1 MLYLHPKKK
10 KKKKAQSSR
19 IHDISLKKNKSPF
32 GCLLQTIAPKMD
44 ESGNGERKDIPPLF
58 IGMCKIYNIKRPI
71 RDEKSIL
78 SLSLFVMNKR

>member
-1 MLYLHPKKK
+1 
-10 KKKKAQSSR
+10 
-19 IHDISLKKNKSPF
+19 
-32 GCLLQTIAPKMD
+32 MD

-78 SLSLFVMNKR
+78 SLYL